1 MEANR
6 QCQGTAP
13 QSPFSTITQIDDVG
27 REEES
32 TEWFAA
38 TVQVEKPD
46 DNIYAVVSLSRYQR
60 AESQDW

>member
-6 QCQGTAP
+6 QCQGTA
-13 QSPFSTITQIDDVG
+13 QRSPFSTIIQIDAVE

-32 TEWFAA
+32 TELFAA

-46 DNIYAVVSLSRYQR
+46 DNIYAVASLS
-60 AESQDW
+60 